1 MAELFIEWFGEE
13 IPARMQARA
22 ETHMAETLAAKL
34 AEHNLGGTLI
44 KSWSTPRRLA
54 VAFADVAVSQAPQSI
69 EKRGPRVGAPDQALD
84 GFLSSVGMTRDQ
96 LEQRDTPKGQFYFA
110 MIHQPGQQT
119 MDILPDMINGVI
131 ANFPW
136 PKSQRWGRSQMSW
149 VRPLHRINVLLDGKP
164 VAGVYDLGG
173 GTSIAYGH
181 ISHGHRFL
189 APKDIDLQASN
200 QGEDKHIAASYDQQ
214 MASHFVMADRSDRRV
229 AIAGQLDDLA
239 KAAGLTL
246 LADDGLLDEVTGLVE
261 WPHAIMG
268 QIDDDYM
275 TLPKDILVLTMRS
288 HQKYFALT
296 HADGRLAPAFIT
308 ISNMQGDKTRDDM
321 IRKGNERVLRARLSD
336 ARFLWDLDRGISLA
350 EHAERLRSIAYF
362 DGLGS
367 MQDRVERMQVIAE
380 KLAKHVDDIDGVLLG
395 RATQLAKADLV
406 TGTVG
411 EFPELQGIMGGHL
424 ARAEDIIDDITQD
437 IAQAIADH
445 YKPVGGGD
453 TIPSTRTGQALALAD
468 KLDMLTSFFGIGKK
482 PTGSGD
488 PFGLRRAALGVI
500 RILDEAA
507 IDLDLTPF
515 LGAATDALL
524 PFMADRLHV
533 YCRDRGLRY
542 DAVRAVM
549 QPEQLSR
556 FNVLAIVS
564 RIKTLDQFLSHTDGQ
579 TFMPAW
585 RRVHS
590 ILESEKAKTKTTAD
604 TYGAVDASR
613 FTDPAETALYD
624 AVSAVK
630 PDADDASLLAEMAN
644 LAPLINAFFEAVK
657 VNDDDQNIRQN
668 RLNLLVQINNR
679 IRAFADLSEI
689 EG

>member
-1 MAELFIEWFGEE
+1 LW
-13 IPARMQARA
+13 
-22 ETHMAETLAAKL
+22 
-34 AEHNLGGTLI
+34 
-44 KSWSTPRRLA
+44 
-54 VAFADVAVSQAPQSI
+54 
-69 EKRGPRVGAPDQALD
+69 DQ
-84 GFLSSVGMTRDQ
+84 
-96 LEQRDTPKGQFYFA
+96 
-110 MIHQPGQQT
+110 
-119 MDILPDMINGVI
+119 
-131 ANFPW
+131 
-136 PKSQRWGRSQMSW
+136 
-149 VRPLHRINVLLDGKP
+149 
-164 VAGVYDLGG
+164 
-173 GTSIAYGH
+173 
-181 ISHGHRFL
+181 
-189 APKDIDLQASN
+189 
-200 QGEDKHIAASYDQQ
+200 
-214 MASHFVMADRSDRRV
+214 DRR
-229 AIAGQLDDLA
+229 
-239 KAAGLTL
+239 
-246 LADDGLLDEVTGLVE
+246 
-261 WPHAIMG
+261 
-268 QIDDDYM
+268 
-275 TLPKDILVLTMRS
+275 
-288 HQKYFALT
+288 
-296 HADGRLAPAFIT
+296 
-308 ISNMQGDKTRDDM
+308 
-321 IRKGNERVLRARLSD
+321 
-336 ARFLWDLDRGISLA
+336 ISLA
-350 EHAERLRSIAYF
+350 DHAERLGSIAYF

-367 MQDRVERMQVIAE
+367 MQDRVERMQVIAK
-380 KLAKHVDDIDGVLLG
+380 KLAEHVADIDGVLLD

-424 ARAEDIIDDITQD
+424 ARAEDIPLD

-564 RIKTLDQFLSHTDGQ
+564 RIKTLDQFLSHANGQ

-590 ILESEKAKTKTTAD
+590 ILESEKPKTGTTAD
-604 TYGAVDASR
+604 TYGAIDASL
-613 FTDPAETALYD
+613 FTDPAEAALYD

-630 PDADDASLLAEMAN
+630 PDADDASLLTEMAS

-657 VNDDDQNIRQN
+657 VNEDDQNIRQN
-668 RLNLLVQINNR
+668 RLNLLGQINNR

>member
-54 VAFADVAVSQAPQSI
+54 VAFADVAVSQAPQSL

-119 MDILPDMINGVI
+119 VDILPDMINGVI

-136 PKSQRWGRSQMSW
+136 PKSQRWGRGQMSW

-164 VAGVYDLGG
+164 VAGGYDLGG
-173 GTSIAYGH
+173 GASIAYGH

-189 APKDIDLQASN
+189 APKDIDLQVTN
-200 QGEDKHIAASYDQQ
+200 QGDDKHIAASYEQQ
-214 MASHFVMADRSDRRV
+214 MASHFVMADRGDRRA
-229 AIAGQLDDLA
+229 AITKQLDDLA
-239 KAAGLTL
+239 KAAELTL
-246 LADDGLLDEVTGLVE
+246 LADDGLLDEVSGLVE

-308 ISNMQGDKTRDDM
+308 ISNMQGDKTRDAM

-336 ARFLWDLDRGISLA
+336 ARFLWDQDRGISLA
-350 EHAERLRSIAYF
+350 DHAERLGSIAYF

-367 MQDRVERMQVIAE
+367 MQDRVERMQAIAK
-380 KLAKHVDDIDGVLLG
+380 KLAKHVDDIDGVLLDK
-395 RATQLAKADLV
+395 ATQLAKADLV

-424 ARAEDIIDDITQD
+424 ARAEDIPSD

-500 RILDEAA
+500 RILDEAS

-533 YCRDRGLRY
+533 YWRDRGLRY

-549 QPEQLSR
+549 QPEQLSQ
-556 FNVLAIVS
+556 FNVLAIIS
-564 RIKTLDQFLSHTDGQ
+564 RIKTLDQFLSHTNGQ

-590 ILESEKAKTKTTAD
+590 ILESEKPKTKTTAD
-604 TYGAVDASR
+604 TYGAVDASQ
-613 FTDPAETALYD
+613 FTDPAEAALCD
-624 AVSAVK
+624 AVSAMK
-630 PDADDASLLAEMAN
+630 PDSDDASLLAEMAN

-668 RLNLLVQINNR
+668 RLNLLGQINNR